1 MVSISF
7 IDYIVDLY
15 DRTGT
20 PVIKFL
26 VQIWALPLP
35 TCLTLNISHDLN
47 FFSLK
52 YFLGFPG
59 GPVVEKTALQCRV
72 GSVGTLSCRGT
83 KTPRGLEWLSP
94 DLPVPAGAA
103 GCRPWARLQSLE
115 SPCAVLRDPQ
125 RCKGEPCAVLRDP
138 QRCKGE
144 PCAVLRAPQRCK
156 GEPCAPAPARHS

>member
-7 IDYIVDLY
+7 TDYIIDLY

-72 GSVGTLSCRGT
+72 GLVGSLSGQGT
-83 KTPRGLEWLSP
+83 KTPRGPEWLSP
-94 DLPVPAGAA
+94 DAACALELLAA
-103 GCRPWARLQSLE
+103 GPEPACRHWRVRVPCWEIPSNARGSRV
-115 SPCAVLRDPQ
+115 PCWEIPSDARGSKQ
-125 RCKGEPCAVLRDP
+125 
-138 QRCKGE
+138 
-144 PCAVLRAPQRCK
+144 
-156 GEPCAPAPARHS
+156 CAPAQARHS